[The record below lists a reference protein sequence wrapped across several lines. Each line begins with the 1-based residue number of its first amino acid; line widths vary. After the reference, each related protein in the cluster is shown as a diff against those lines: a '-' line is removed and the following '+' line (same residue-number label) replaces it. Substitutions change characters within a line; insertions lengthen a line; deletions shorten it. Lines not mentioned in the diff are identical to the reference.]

1 MRPRAR
7 PDVQQMHP
15 ARDAELAGEVDSR
28 LAAADVELV
37 DGGEIARIETVG
49 ILARRLQCVE
59 DRPLRTA

>member
-1 MRPRAR
+1 
-7 PDVQQMHP
+7 MHP